1 MLYLAR
7 YATKKATLPPPPKSG
22 NARAM
27 WRIIFRA
34 SIDSGAVHQQNAS
47 WQAPRAGLAR
57 DVILCDGRL
66 ALARACW
73 FYRRSL
79 QVSFRSPLPKR
90 TAFYVEHLVTR
101 LPHICNW
108 VLPRSN
114 SSELNGAIRETTSN
128 DTASVRACSTPG
140 FVIMSFA
147 QS

>member
-1 MLYLAR
+1 MLQKSY
-7 YATKKATLPPPPKSG
+7 PPASPKSG

-90 TAFYVEHLVTR
+90 TAFYVERLVTR
-101 LPHICNW
+101 L
-108 VLPRSN
+108 
-114 SSELNGAIRETTSN
+114 E
-128 DTASVRACSTPG
+128 
-140 FVIMSFA
+140 
-147 QS
+147 

>member
-1 MLYLAR
+1 
-7 YATKKATLPPPPKSG
+7 
-22 NARAM
+22 M

-90 TAFYVEHLVTR
+90 TAFYVERLVTR
-101 LPHICNW
+101 LET
-108 VLPRSN
+108 SKQ
-114 SSELNGAIRETTSN
+114 ELEFAASYGIHRAAPSALVFGANIVRERLVY
-128 DTASVRACSTPG
+128 ASIPLFAMGQILFCVASCS
-140 FVIMSFA
+140 
-147 QS
+147 